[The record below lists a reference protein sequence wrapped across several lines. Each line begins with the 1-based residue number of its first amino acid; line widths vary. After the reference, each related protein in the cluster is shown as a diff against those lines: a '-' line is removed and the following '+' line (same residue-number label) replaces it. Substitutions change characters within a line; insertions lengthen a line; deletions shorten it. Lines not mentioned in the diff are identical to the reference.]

1 VHYIIDS
8 RSFWLYGSR
17 TMTIKNIVQAFS
29 EEHIERLTGLT
40 VHQLRYWDSTGFFV
54 PSFASENR
62 REPMSRVYSSKDVVS
77 LRVLSKL
84 KEYGVSLQHL
94 RQVSEKLAHLADEKW
109 TKTTLY
115 VWKKRVL
122 FIDPDDPEK
131 KVSREVV
138 SGQYAIPSIVL
149 AAEISDTQRVVEQFR
164 RRSTNDIGRIE
175 QHRMTAQNA
184 PVIAGTR
191 ITVAAIKRFNE
202 AGYSAKQIIEQYP
215 DLTEADIKAALAYR
229 EDAAA

>member
-1 VHYIIDS
+1 MAP
-8 RSFWLYGSR
+8 R
-17 TMTIKNIVQAFS
+17 NIVQAFS
-29 EEHIERLTGLT
+29 EEHVERLTGLT
-40 VHQLRYWDSTGFFV
+40 VRQLRYWDRTGFFV

-62 REPMSRVYSSKDVVS
+62 REPLSRVYSIKNVVS

-94 RQVSEKLAHLADEKW
+94 RQVSKKLAHLADDKW
-109 TKTTLY
+109 TRTTLY
-115 VWKKRVL
+115 VWGKKVL
-122 FIDPDDPEK
+122 FIDPDDPER
-131 KVSREVV
+131 KVPQEIV

-149 AAEISDTQRVVEQFR
+149 AAEVSDTQRAVEQFR
-164 RRSTNDIGRIE
+164 KRSPNNIGHIE
-175 QHRMTAQNA
+175 RHRATVQNA

-202 AGYSAKQIIEQYP
+202 AGYSARQIIEQYP
-215 DLTEADIKAALAYR
+215 DLTEEDVKAALAYR